1 MIRQEPKAFRPCYSI
16 ETALSPRFTHRSR
29 VTFAALLFVLAA
41 AYPSNAAQD
50 NRSSSDSIAV
60 ASLNLSFIGY
70 HAPSRMDR
78 LSENQPAVTLD
89 FVDDTHVLLTF
100 NQKKLWQRLPEC
112 PPEHEDRLIH
122 AATLEL
128 PSGKV
133 VHEADWYLHDRR
145 PYLWPLDPGE
155 FLLRRGNELYLIDS
169 SLHEKLLLKSPDT
182 LLWVTVTPDAR
193 QIVIETPNPAK
204 RDADSK
210 SQNLPKYVA
219 QFLDAKTLVSQ
230 RALPLNDIINLTATS
245 TGYADLIHKNDIWL
259 LRFGPAQKHR
269 HNLARVRSQT
279 EPNVL
284 FSSNNSLLIGRCPAR
299 NCDYSVT
306 AFTLNGRRLW
316 QQHWP
321 RYRLFPNITRNTDSS
336 RFVLSSVRMA
346 VDPAAVAA
354 IQADQENALQPE
366 LSQLDVF
373 QQDLQVIETASGT
386 PLLSLTVTP
395 AMMSAHNYAISPN
408 GGRMAVL
415 QNTDL
420 QLFDLPQSD
429 QDEQTKF
436 ADLKSDVPDFY
447 SVSTDPDSI
456 PLSAERV
463 STLSAD
469 STNPTKDNAA
479 SSSSPSTAA
488 GTSPEPSSASGSEP
502 VATIRVS
509 TKTVLVDVVVTD
521 SKGRPIPD
529 LRRDEFQ
536 ISEDG
541 HPQDVGSFREFGDG
555 EPKTD
560 TSSTTSTPVPRPDAP
575 SPNVFTNQTH
585 GPDTGAVTL
594 VLFDMLNTP
603 IQDQAY
609 ARQQL
614 VKFIRA
620 KPKNMQFALC
630 TMSLGTTT
638 HLRLIQ
644 GFTPSETILLAA
656 AKANKATPKETRWQV
671 STAGNLDN
679 VDTVGDLA
687 KGGPTSGFQGLL
699 SALQQGQAVE
709 QVSDTAERSA
719 ITLESM
725 MLLARYLSGIRGR
738 KNIVW
743 LSGSFPISLSATTT
757 FNNIALDNPNYT
769 AKIKR
774 VTNLMA
780 ETQIAIYP
788 VDVRGLIG
796 AGQSASGPGGMGGPS
811 FAGSQDFSA
820 GSVISPTPS
829 IPSDMQ
835 ALAQEAAERDT
846 LLQFATATGGK
857 AFFNTNG
864 ILDAIAT
871 AAEQG
876 SNYYTLSYNPTNKN
890 FDGTFRKIKVQVAQ
904 KGYSL
909 HYRQGYY
916 ADDPRSSARE
926 TELARRASIVAM
938 QHGTPLSHQILFS
951 VRVSP
956 VGSKTKTDAAKIGGI
971 VAAPSR
977 KAAQNPTPSALV
989 EVQHY
994 MVDYTING
1002 SELRFLSL
1010 ENSKYRNTLT
1020 LMATSFNVEG
1030 RMLTGVS
1037 SVGTRELPAA
1047 EFAKIAEGRFGVQCE
1062 IDVPLEATSIRLG
1075 LQDQMSNRLGT
1086 VEIPLPVPPD
1096 PEMQGGAKSILPPIE
1111 PD

>member
-1 MIRQEPKAFRPCYSI
+1 LIS
-16 ETALSPRFTHRSR
+16 RFIYRSR
-29 VTFAALLFVLAA
+29 VTFATLLFVLAV
-41 AYPSNAAQD
+41 AYSSNAAQEIQ
-50 NRSSSDSIAV
+50 SSVNPTAAALLD
-60 ASLNLSFIGY
+60 LSWMGY
-70 HAPSRMDR
+70 RAPSRMDR

-89 FVDDTHVLLTF
+89 FADDSHVLLTF
-100 NQKKLWQRLPEC
+100 NQKKLWQRLHEC
-112 PPEHEDRLIH
+112 RPEHEDRLMQ
-122 AATLEL
+122 AAILEL
-128 PSGKV
+128 RSGKV

-155 FLLRRGNELYLIDS
+155 FVLRRGNELYLIDS

-193 QIVIETPNPAK
+193 QIVIETPNPA
-204 RDADSK
+204 RRETNSK
-210 SQNLPKYVA
+210 SQNLPKYIA
-219 QFLDAKTLVSQ
+219 QFLDARTLVPQ
-230 RALPLNDIINLTATS
+230 RTLPLNDIIDLTATS
-245 TGYADLIHKNDIWL
+245 TGYADLVQKNDIWL
-259 LRFGPAQKHR
+259 LRFGPVQKHR

-284 FSSNNSLLIGRCPAR
+284 FSSNNSLLIGRCPTR

-321 RYRLFPNITRNTDSS
+321 RYRVFPSITRNSDSS
-336 RFVLSSVRMA
+336 RFVVSSLRMA
-346 VDPAAVAA
+346 ADPAAISA

-366 LSQLDVF
+366 ISQLDVF

-386 PLLSLTVTP
+386 PLLTLTVSP
-395 AMMSAHNYAISPN
+395 AMMSARNYAISPD
-408 GGRMAVL
+408 GRRLAVL
-415 QNTDL
+415 QNEDL
-420 QLFDLPQSD
+420 QVFDLPQSSP
-429 QDEQTKF
+429 DEQTKF
-436 ADLKSDVPDFY
+436 AELKSDLPDFY
-447 SVSTDPDSI
+447 SVTSNPDST

-463 STLSAD
+463 SSLTD
-469 STNPTKDNAA
+469 GNTNPTTKD
-479 SSSSPSTAA
+479 TANGTTLA
-488 GTSPEPSSASGSEP
+488 NTSATSPEPSSAPGP
-502 VATIRVS
+502 DAVATIRVT
-509 TKTVLVDVVVTD
+509 TKSVLVDVVVTD
-521 SKGRPIPD
+521 SRGRPIPD
-529 LRRDEFQ
+529 LRQQDFQ

-541 HPQDVGSFREFGDG
+541 HPQDVGSFRAFIDG
-555 EPKTD
+555 NAKAD
-560 TSSTTSTPVPRPDAP
+560 NSSTSSSAAPKLETP
-575 SPNVFTNQTH
+575 SPNVFTNRAR

-614 VKFIRA
+614 LKFIQA
-620 KPKNMQFALC
+620 KPKDMQFALC
-630 TMSLGTTT
+630 TMSLGTNT

-644 GFTPSETILLAA
+644 GFTPSETVLLAA
-656 AKANKATPKETRWQV
+656 ATAKKATPKETRWQV

-679 VDTVGDLA
+679 VNTVADLA
-687 KGGPTSGFQGLL
+687 KEGPTGGFQGLL

-709 QVSDTAERSA
+709 QVTDTEDRSA

-743 LSGSFPISLSATTT
+743 LSGSFPISLAATTSN
-757 FNNIALDNPNYT
+757 NNIALENPNYT

-780 ETQIAIYP
+780 EAQIAVYP
-788 VDVRGLIG
+788 VDVRGLLG
-796 AGQSASGPGGMGGPS
+796 AGQSASGTGGMGGPS
-811 FAGSQDFSA
+811 FTGSQDFSGA
-820 GSVISPTPS
+820 SMISPSPS

-864 ILDAIAT
+864 IRDAIAT

-890 FDGTFRKIKVQVAQ
+890 FDGKFRKIKVQLAE

-916 ADDPRSSARE
+916 ADELRNSARE

-938 QHGTPLSHQILFS
+938 QHGTPLAHQIFFS

-956 VGSKTKTDAAKIGGI
+956 VGSKTKMDAAKIGGI
-971 VAAPSR
+971 LAAPSK
-977 KAAQNPTPSALV
+977 KAAQNATPTALV

-994 MVDYTING
+994 IVDYTING
-1002 SELRFLSL
+1002 SELRFLPL
-1010 ENSKYRNTLT
+1010 ENSNYRNTLT
-1020 LMATSFNVEG
+1020 LMATSFNGEG

-1037 SVGTRELPAA
+1037 SLGTRELPAA
-1047 EFAKIAEGRFGVQCE
+1047 EFAKIAEGRFGVQSE
-1062 IDVPLEATSIRLG
+1062 INVPLEATSIRLG

-1086 VEIPLPVPPD
+1086 VEIPLPVPAD
-1096 PEMQGGAKSILPPIE
+1096 PELQGAAKNSLPPIE

>member
-1 MIRQEPKAFRPCYSI
+1 MPRQQRKALCHCCSF
-16 ETALSPRFTHRSR
+16 EFAVTPRFVHRSC
-29 VTFAALLFVLAA
+29 VIFASLLLVLSAVWTAAQEIQYSANSPAA
-41 AYPSNAAQD
+41 ARVD
-50 NRSSSDSIAV
+50 LSS
-60 ASLNLSFIGY
+60 IGY

-78 LSENQPAVTLD
+78 LSENQPAVSLD
-89 FVDDTHVLLTF
+89 FVDETHVLLTF

-112 PPEHEDRLIH
+112 PPEHEDRLME
-122 AATLEL
+122 AAILKL

-133 VHEADWYLHDRR
+133 VHEADWYLHDRG

-169 SLHEKLLLKSPDT
+169 SLQEKLLLKSPER

-193 QIVIETPNPAK
+193 QIVIETANPA
-204 RDADSK
+204 RRETNSK
-210 SQNLPKYVA
+210 SQNLPRYIV

-230 RALPLNDIINLTATS
+230 RTLPLNDIIDLTATS
-245 TGYADLIHKNDIWL
+245 TGYADLVHKNDIWL
-259 LRFGPAQKHR
+259 LRFGPVQKHR

-284 FSSNNSLLIGRCPAR
+284 FSSNNSLLVGRCPAR

-321 RYRLFPNITRNTDSS
+321 RYRVFPNITRNSDSS
-336 RFVLSSVRMA
+336 RFVASSLRMA
-346 VDPAAVAA
+346 ADPAAIAA

-366 LSQLDVF
+366 ISQLDVF
-373 QQDLQVIETASGT
+373 QQDLQVVETASGT
-386 PLLSLTVTP
+386 PLLALIVSP
-395 AMMSAHNYAISPN
+395 AMISARNYAISSD
-408 GGRMAVL
+408 GRRLAVL
-415 QNTDL
+415 QNEDL
-420 QLFDLPQSD
+420 QLFDLPQSSP
-429 QDEQTKF
+429 DEQTKF
-436 ADLKSDVPDFY
+436 AELKSDLPDFY
-447 SVSTDPDSI
+447 SVTSDPDST

-463 STLSAD
+463 SSLPAD
-469 STNPTKDNAA
+469 AANSTNDNAA
-479 SSSSPSTAA
+479 NGTTPSTPAAASPDSSSAP
-488 GTSPEPSSASGSEP
+488 GSDP
-502 VATIRVS
+502 VATIRVT

-521 SKGRPIPD
+521 SKGHPIPD
-529 LRRDEFQ
+529 LRQEDFK

-541 HPQDVGSFREFGDG
+541 HPQDVGSFRAFTNGDARN
-555 EPKTD
+555 D
-560 TSSTTSTPVPRPDAP
+560 NSSTTSSATPKLGAP
-575 SPNVFTNQTH
+575 SPNVFTNRAR

-614 VKFIRA
+614 VKFIQA
-620 KPKNMQFALC
+620 KPKEMQFALC
-630 TMSLGTTT
+630 TMSLGTNT

-644 GFTPSETILLAA
+644 GFTPSETVLLAA
-656 AKANKATPKETRWQV
+656 ATAKKATPKETRWQV
-671 STAGNLDN
+671 STAGNLDSVN
-679 VDTVGDLA
+679 TVADLA
-687 KGGPTSGFQGLL
+687 KEGPTSGFQGLL
-699 SALQQGQAVE
+699 SALQQGQAIE
-709 QVSDTAERSA
+709 QVSDTEDRSA

-743 LSGSFPISLSATTT
+743 LSGSFPISLAATTSN
-757 FNNIALDNPNYT
+757 NNIALENPNYT

-780 ETQIAIYP
+780 EAQIAVYA

-796 AGQSASGPGGMGGPS
+796 AGQSASGAGGMGGPS
-811 FAGSQDFSA
+811 FTGSQDFSA

-864 ILDAIAT
+864 IRDAIAT

-890 FDGTFRKIKVQVAQ
+890 FDGKFRKIKVQLAD

-916 ADDPRSSARE
+916 ADELHSSARE
-926 TELARRASIVAM
+926 TELARRARIVAM

-956 VGSKTKTDAAKIGGI
+956 VGSKTKMDTAKIGGI
-971 VAAPSR
+971 LAAPS
-977 KAAQNPTPSALV
+977 KKGAQNATPSALV
-989 EVQHY
+989 EVQRY
-994 MVDYTING
+994 IVDYTISG
-1002 SELRFLSL
+1002 SELRFLPL

-1020 LMATSFNVEG
+1020 LMATSFNGEG

-1037 SVGTRELPAA
+1037 SLGTRELPAA
-1047 EFAKIAEGRFGVQCE
+1047 EFAKIAEGRFGVQSE

-1086 VEIPLPVPPD
+1086 VEIPLPVPAD
-1096 PEMQGGAKSILPPIE
+1096 PELQGAAKNTLPPIE

>member
-1 MIRQEPKAFRPCYSI
+1 MIFRFIY
-16 ETALSPRFTHRSR
+16 RSR
-29 VTFAALLFVLAA
+29 VTFATLLLVLAVA
-41 AYPSNAAQD
+41 CSSNAAQD
-50 NRSSSDSIAV
+50 IQSSVNPTAAARLDLSSS
-60 ASLNLSFIGY
+60 GY

-112 PPEHEDRLIH
+112 PPEHEDRLMQ
-122 AATLEL
+122 AAILEL
-128 PSGKV
+128 PSGKII
-133 VHEADWYLHDRR
+133 HEADWYLHDRR

-204 RDADSK
+204 RETNSK
-210 SQNLPKYVA
+210 SQNPPKYIA
-219 QFLDAKTLVSQ
+219 QFLDAKTLVPQ
-230 RALPLNDIINLTATS
+230 RTLALNDIIDLTATS
-245 TGYADLIHKNDIWL
+245 TGYADLVHKNDIWL
-259 LRFGPAQKHR
+259 LRFGPVQKHR

-284 FSSNNSLLIGRCPAR
+284 FSSNNSLLIGRCPTR

-316 QQHWP
+316 KQHWP
-321 RYRLFPNITRNTDSS
+321 RYRLFPNITRNFDSS
-336 RFVLSSVRMA
+336 RFAISSLRLV

-366 LSQLDVF
+366 ISQLDVF
-373 QQDLQVIETASGT
+373 QQNVQVVETASGT
-386 PLLSLTVTP
+386 PLLSLTVSP
-395 AMMSAHNYAISPN
+395 AMMSPRNYSISPD
-408 GGRMAVL
+408 GRRLAVL
-415 QNTDL
+415 QNEDL
-420 QLFDLPQSD
+420 QLFDLPQSS
-429 QDEQTKF
+429 QQEQTKF
-436 ADLKSDVPDFY
+436 ADLKSDLPDFY
-447 SVSTDPDSI
+447 SVSSDPDST
-456 PLSAERV
+456 PLSAERG

-521 SKGRPIPD
+521 SKGHPIPD
-529 LRRDEFQ
+529 LRQDNFQ

-560 TSSTTSTPVPRPDAP
+560 TSSTTSTPLPKLDTP
-575 SPNVFTNQTH
+575 SPNVFTNQTQ

-614 VKFIRA
+614 VKFIQA

-630 TMSLGTTT
+630 TMSLGTNT

-644 GFTPSETILLAA
+644 GFTPSETVLLAA
-656 AKANKATPKETRWQV
+656 ANARKATPKETRWQV
-671 STAGNLDN
+671 STAGNLN
-679 VDTVGDLA
+679 NLDTVADLA
-687 KGGPTSGFQGLL
+687 KEGPTGGFQGLL

-709 QVSDTAERSA
+709 QVSDTEDRSA

-780 ETQIAIYP
+780 EAQIAIYP
-788 VDVRGLIG
+788 VDVRGLLG
-796 AGQSASGPGGMGGPS
+796 AGQSAAGASGMGGPS
-811 FAGSQDFSA
+811 FTGPQDLSA
-820 GSVISPTPS
+820 GSLISPSPS

-864 ILDAIAT
+864 IRDAIAT

-890 FDGTFRKIKVQVAQ
+890 FDGKFRKIKVQLAR

-916 ADDPRSSARE
+916 ADDLHSSARE

-938 QHGTPLSHQILFS
+938 QHGTPLAHQILFS

-956 VGSKTKTDAAKIGGI
+956 VGSKTKMDAAKMGGI
-971 VAAPSR
+971 LAAPSK
-977 KAAQNPTPSALV
+977 KAAQNPSPSALV

-994 MVDYTING
+994 IVDYTING
-1002 SELRFLSL
+1002 SELRFLPL
-1010 ENSKYRNTLT
+1010 EDSKYRNTLT
-1020 LMATSFNVEG
+1020 LMATSFNREG

-1037 SVGTRELPAA
+1037 SLGTRELPAA
-1047 EFAKIAEGRFGVQCE
+1047 EFAKVAEGRFGVQSE

-1096 PEMQGGAKSILPPIE
+1096 PELQGAAKNSLPPIE

>member
-1 MIRQEPKAFRPCYSI
+1 MIS
-16 ETALSPRFTHRSR
+16 RFISRSR
-29 VTFAALLFVLAA
+29 VTFATFLFVLAVV
-41 AYPSNAAQD
+41 YSSNAAQEIQSSVNPTAAVSLD
-50 NRSSSDSIAV
+50 LSSS
-60 ASLNLSFIGY
+60 GY

-112 PPEHEDRLIH
+112 PPEHEDRLMQ
-122 AATLEL
+122 AAIFEL
-128 PSGKV
+128 PSGKSI
-133 VHEADWYLHDRR
+133 HEADWYLHDRR

-193 QIVIETPNPAK
+193 QIVIETPNPAM
-204 RDADSK
+204 REANSK
-210 SQNLPKYVA
+210 SQNAPKYIA
-219 QFLDAKTLVSQ
+219 QFLDAKTLVPQ
-230 RALPLNDIINLTATS
+230 RTLPLNDIIDLTATS
-245 TGYADLIHKNDIWL
+245 TGYADLVHKNDIWL
-259 LRFGPAQKHR
+259 LRFGPVQKHR

-284 FSSNNSLLIGRCPAR
+284 FSSNNSLLIGRCPTR

-316 QQHWP
+316 KQHWP
-321 RYRLFPNITRNTDSS
+321 RYRLFPNITRNFDSS
-336 RFVLSSVRMA
+336 RFAISSLRLV

-366 LSQLDVF
+366 ISQLDVF
-373 QQDLQVIETASGT
+373 QQNVQVVETASGT
-386 PLLSLTVTP
+386 PLLSLTVSP
-395 AMMSAHNYAISPN
+395 AMMSARNYAISPD
-408 GGRMAVL
+408 GRRFAVL
-415 QNTDL
+415 QNEDL
-420 QLFDLPQSD
+420 QLFDLPQSS

-436 ADLKSDVPDFY
+436 ADLKSDLPDFY
-447 SVSTDPDSI
+447 SVSSDPDST
-456 PLSAERV
+456 PLSAERL
-463 STLSAD
+463 TTPSAE
-469 STNPTKDNAA
+469 STNPTNDNAA
-479 SSSSPSTAA
+479 NSASPSTDA
-488 GTSPEPSSASGSEP
+488 GTSPEAGSVP
-502 VATIRVS
+502 GSQPIATIRVT

-521 SKGRPIPD
+521 SKGHPIPD
-529 LRRDEFQ
+529 LRQEDFQ

-541 HPQDVGSFREFGDG
+541 HPQDVGSFRAFSDGDA
-555 EPKTD
+555 KAD
-560 TSSTTSTPVPRPDAP
+560 DSSTTSSGAPKLDAP
-575 SPNVFTNQTH
+575 SPNVFTNRVR

-614 VKFIRA
+614 VKFIQA
-620 KPKNMQFALC
+620 KPKGMQFALC
-630 TMSLGTTT
+630 TMSLGTNT
-638 HLRLIQ
+638 HLRLVQ
-644 GFTPSETILLAA
+644 GFTPSENVLLAA
-656 AKANKATPKETRWQV
+656 ANARKATPKEPRWQV
-671 STAGNLDN
+671 STAGNLNNLDA
-679 VDTVGDLA
+679 VADLA
-687 KGGPTSGFQGLL
+687 KEGPTGGFQGLL
-699 SALQQGQAVE
+699 SALQQGQALE
-709 QVSDTAERSA
+709 QVSDTEDRSA

-743 LSGSFPISLSATTT
+743 LSGSFPISLAATTSN
-757 FNNIALDNPNYT
+757 NNIALDNPNYT

-774 VTNLMA
+774 ITNLMA
-780 ETQIAIYP
+780 EAQIAVYP

-796 AGQSASGPGGMGGPS
+796 GGQSASGAGGMGGPS
-811 FAGSQDFSA
+811 FTGSQDFSA
-820 GSVISPTPS
+820 ASMISPSPS

-864 ILDAIAT
+864 IRDAIAT

-890 FDGTFRKIKVQVAQ
+890 FDGKFRMIKVQLSH

-916 ADDPRSSARE
+916 ADDLHASGRE

-938 QHGTPLSHQILFS
+938 QHGTPLAHQILLS

-956 VGSKTKTDAAKIGGI
+956 VGSKTKMDAAKMGGI
-971 VAAPSR
+971 LAAPSK
-977 KAAQNPTPSALV
+977 KAAQNPGPSALV

-994 MVDYTING
+994 IVDYTING
-1002 SELRFLSL
+1002 SELRFLPL

-1020 LMATSFNVEG
+1020 VMATSFNREG

-1037 SVGTRELPAA
+1037 SLGTRELTAA
-1047 EFAKIAEGRFGVQCE
+1047 EFAKVAEGRFGVQSE

-1086 VEIPLPVPPD
+1086 VEISLPVPPD
-1096 PEMQGGAKSILPPIE
+1096 PELQGAAKNSLPPIE